1 MDRAFYDHLPD
12 LTFRWADL
20 ATLNACL
27 NATSALF
34 LLLGRRAIRRLEIGR
49 HRRLMISAAVTSGLF
64 LVSYLTYHAKAGSV
78 RFPGTGLVRPVYFA
92 ILISHT
98 LLAAAVPPLALRALY
113 LGLKRRDEKH
123 RRVARW
129 AYPIWLYVSVTGV
142 LVYLMLYRLYA
153 PGGLR

>member
-1 MDRAFYDHLPD
+1 M
-12 LTFRWADL
+12 TFRWADL

-34 LLLGRRAIRRLEIGR
+34 LLLGRRAIRRLEIDR
-49 HRRLMISAAVTSGLF
+49 HKRLMIAAAVTSGVF

-78 RFPGTGLVRPVYFA
+78 RFAGTGFIRPVYFA

-98 LLAAAVPPLALRALY
+98 LLAAAVPPLALITLY

-123 RRVARW
+123 RRIAKW

-142 LVYLMLYRLYA
+142 LVYLLLYRLYA
-153 PGGLR
+153 PAGPR